1 LNVDLSGLAVE
12 LAIEDPD
19 LADRSR
25 CLAGSQSCL
34 EAGSDTASIVL
45 TDALPEA
52 RTDQELKS
60 ADSTEVRIAL
70 EAVAKGLAVAP
81 LSLI

>member
-1 LNVDLSGLAVE
+1 VDLSGLAVE
-12 LAIEDPD
+12 LAIEDSD

-25 CLAGSQSCL
+25 LSCSQSCL

-81 LSLI
+81 LSLL